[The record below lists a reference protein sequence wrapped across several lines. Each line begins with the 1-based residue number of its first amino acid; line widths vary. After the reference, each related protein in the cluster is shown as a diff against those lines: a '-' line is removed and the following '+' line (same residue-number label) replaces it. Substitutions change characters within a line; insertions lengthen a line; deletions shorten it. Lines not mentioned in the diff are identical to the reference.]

1 MGDTVS
7 REVMSNFVYNNNI
20 AYNKSETEYDFKNYF
35 RKQASVHNINLSNET
50 NYETFNEIIE
60 PYISDFKIR
69 KRAEKEAKKK
79 NDQQLITINNL
90 KTQLE
95 IANKKNEEY
104 SRLIKELRQEKR
116 DSQIEN
122 KRREEEY
129 LKSIKLLQKQN
140 EKIEYEGRKREENQL
155 QIINEL
161 KYHLELMNEDN
172 KKKNRSQQKI
182 IDAY

>member
-7 REVMSNFVYNNNI
+7 REVMSNFVHNNNNI
-20 AYNKSETEYDFKNYF
+20 AYNQSETEYDFENYF
-35 RKQASVHNINLSNET
+35 REQASLHDINLSNET
-50 NYETFNEIIE
+50 NNKTFNEIIE

-79 NDQQLITINNL
+79 NENVIINL

-122 KRREEEY
+122 KQREEEY

>member
-7 REVMSNFVYNNNI
+7 REVMSNFVHNNNNI
-20 AYNKSETEYDFKNYF
+20 AYNQSETEYDFENYF
-35 RKQASVHNINLSNET
+35 REQASLHDINLSNET
-50 NYETFNEIIE
+50 NNKTFNEIIE

-69 KRAEKEAKKK
+69 KRAEQEAKKK
-79 NDQQLITINNL
+79 NDQQLIIINNL
-90 KTQLE
+90 KAQLDR
-95 IANKKNEEY
+95 KNEEN
-104 SRLIKELRQEKR
+104 SRLIKVLRQEKIN
-116 DSQIEN
+116 SQIEN

-140 EKIEYEGRKREENQL
+140 GKIEYEGRKREENQL

-161 KYHLELMNEDN
+161 KYHLELTNEDN

>member
-7 REVMSNFVYNNNI
+7 REVMSNFVHNNNSI
-20 AYNKSETEYDFKNYF
+20 VYNKSETEYDFKNYF
-35 RKQASVHNINLSNET
+35 REQASLHNINLSNET

-79 NDQQLITINNL
+79 NENVINNL

-104 SRLIKELRQEKR
+104 SRLIKELRQ
-116 DSQIEN
+116 
-122 KRREEEY
+122 REEEY
-129 LKSIKLLQKQN
+129 LKSINLLQKQN

-161 KYHLELMNEDN
+161 KYHL
-172 KKKNRSQQKI
+172 
-182 IDAY
+182 

>member
-7 REVMSNFVYNNNI
+7 REVMSNFVHNNNSI
-20 AYNKSETEYDFKNYF
+20 VYNKSETEYDFKNYF
-35 RKQASVHNINLSNET
+35 REQASLHNINLSNET

-79 NDQQLITINNL
+79 NENVIINL

-104 SRLIKELRQEKR
+104 SRLIKELRQ
-116 DSQIEN
+116 
-122 KRREEEY
+122 REEEY